1 MGNRAEFSKVLLSVS
16 RAVDRVQRDDVC
28 CGDLTLQ
35 QFDTLKRIPTTEK
48 KTLGSIAAD
57 LGIDLSTASRN
68 LTRLEKQ
75 GYVSKVRD
83 ESDARTVILRL
94 TKKGARALSTLSCDE
109 RDTFG
114 AVFDRIPAAKRAAVI
129 AGLSVLSDVLNDA
142 ESPPAAECCPPP
154 KPEAHRPKGY
164 SQGPGKGSHAS

>member
-1 MGNRAEFSKVLLSVS
+1 MRNKAEFSKVLLSVA
-16 RAVDRVQRDDVC
+16 RAVERVQRDEVC

-35 QFDTLKRIPTTEK
+35 QFDTLKRIATAERT
-48 KTLGSIAAD
+48 TLGSIAAD

-75 GYVSKVRD
+75 GYVSKVRP

-109 RDTFG
+109 RDSFG
-114 AVFDRIPAAKRAAVI
+114 AVYYRIPAAQRAAVI
-129 AGLSVLSDVLNDA
+129 EGLSVLSEVLNAA
-142 ESPPAAECCPPP
+142 ESLPADECCPPP
-154 KPEAHRPKGY
+154 KQEARRPKGY
-164 SQGPGKGSHAS
+164 S